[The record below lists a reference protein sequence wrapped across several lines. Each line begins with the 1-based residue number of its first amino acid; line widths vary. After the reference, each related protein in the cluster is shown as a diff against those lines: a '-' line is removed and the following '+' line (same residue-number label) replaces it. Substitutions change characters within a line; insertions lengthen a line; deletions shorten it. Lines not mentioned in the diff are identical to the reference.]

1 MIKYTSI
8 LLSFICGLS
17 LISCQSSLNSSEVDS
32 KDTFSWKS
40 ANIYFLLTDRFNTAE
55 SDTTRVGADKETA
68 VLRGFEGGNLKG
80 VTNKIKE
87 GYFQKLGVDAIWTTP
102 VVRQID
108 DATDEGTGVT
118 YGYHGYWTKD
128 WTSIEPS
135 FGTYDELKEFVETAH
150 EAGIKVVMDAVLNH
164 TGPVTELDPTFT
176 ESWVRE
182 TPPCDFKD
190 YQGTVE
196 CTLVANLPD
205 IKTEST
211 EEVELPQTLLDFWE
225 SEHRLEQ
232 EIAELDTFFNK
243 TGLKRTPRNYII
255 KWLTDYVRELGI
267 DGFRVDTTKHVDE
280 DSWAVLKQEAE
291 RAFEEYH
298 QKNNSVPSAPFY
310 MVGEVYFYGISGG
323 PEYNF
328 GDKKVNYFDYGFDAL
343 INFDFKTDAANDYE
357 FVFHKYD
364 SLLNQTHKNIS
375 ILSYISSH
383 DDSQPFDIERKEPVK
398 SANMLLLAPGGIQMY
413 YGDETARPLVVKGA
427 VGDANLRS
435 FMNWSSI
442 EYPKTKEIL
451 THWQKLGQFRKSH
464 PAIGLGAHKMLQTE
478 PYFFSRTYEDDT
490 VIVGLDLVQNEE
502 IDIQL
507 PAEWSAI
514 EKWYDSYSNQWF
526 TAQNGIV
533 HLKTD
538 QSTVLLSPEFP

>member
-1 MIKYTSI
+1 MKYSSI
-8 LLSFICGLS
+8 LLSIICSLS
-17 LISCQSSLNSSEVDS
+17 LISCQSPLKSSEVDS

-40 ANIYFLLTDRFNTAE
+40 ANIYFLLTDRFNAAE

-68 VLRGFEGGNLKG
+68 VLRGFEGGNIKG

-135 FGTYDELKEFVETAH
+135 FGTHEELKEFVETAH

-164 TGPVTELDPTFT
+164 TGPVTDLDPTFP
-176 ESWVRE
+176 EQWVRE
-182 TPPCDFKD
+182 TPPCDFKN

-205 IKTEST
+205 IKTESG

-225 SEHRLEQ
+225 SENRMEQ
-232 EIAELDTFFNK
+232 EIEELDAFFNK
-243 TGLKRTPRNYII
+243 TGLKKTPRNYVI

-280 DSWAVLKQEAE
+280 DSWVVLKQEAE

-298 QKNNSVPSAPFY
+298 QNNNSVPSAPFY

-323 PEYNF
+323 PEYDF

-343 INFDFKTDAANDYE
+343 INFDFKADAANHYE
-357 FVFHKYD
+357 FVFNKYD
-364 SLLNQTHKNIS
+364 SLLNKTHKNIS
-375 ILSYISSH
+375 VLSYISSH
-383 DDSQPFDIERKEPVK
+383 DDSQPFDIEREEPIK
-398 SANMLLLAPGGIQMY
+398 SANMLLLAPGGVQMY
-413 YGDETARPLVVKGA
+413 YGDEIARPLVMEGA
-427 VGDANLRS
+427 EGDANLRS
-435 FMNWSSI
+435 VMNWSSI
-442 EYPKTKEIL
+442 EEPETKEIL

-464 PAIGLGAHKMLQTE
+464 PAIGLGKHKMLQIE
-478 PYFFSRTYEDDT
+478 PYFFSRSYEGDT
-490 VIVGLDLVQNEE
+490 AIVGLDLIQDKE
-502 IDIQL
+502 ITIQL
-507 PAEWSAI
+507 PSQWSNV
-514 EKWYDSYSNQWF
+514 EKWYDSYSNQSIS
-526 TAQNGIV
+526 AQNGTLHI
-533 HLKTD
+533 KTN

>member
-1 MIKYTSI
+1 MKYSSI
-8 LLSFICGLS
+8 LLSIICSLS
-17 LISCQSSLNSSEVDS
+17 LISCQSPLKSSEVDS
-32 KDTFSWKS
+32 KDTFSWKA
-40 ANIYFLLTDRFNTAE
+40 ANIYFLLTDRFNAAE
-55 SDTTRVGADKETA
+55 SDTTRVGADKETS
-68 VLRGFEGGNLKG
+68 VLRGFEGGNIKG
-80 VTNKIKE
+80 VTTKIKE

-135 FGTYDELKEFVETAH
+135 FGTHQELKEFVETAH

-164 TGPVTELDPTFT
+164 TGPVTDLDPTFP
-176 ESWVRE
+176 EQWVRE
-182 TPPCDFKD
+182 TPPCDFKN

-205 IKTEST
+205 IKTESG

-225 SEHRLEQ
+225 SENRMEQ
-232 EIAELDTFFNK
+232 EIAELDAFFNK
-243 TGLKRTPRNYII
+243 TGLKKTPRNYVI

-280 DSWAVLKQEAE
+280 DSWVVLKQEAE

-298 QKNNSVPSAPFY
+298 QNNNSVPSAPFY

-323 PEYNF
+323 PEYDF

-343 INFDFKTDAANDYE
+343 INFDFKADAANHYE
-357 FVFHKYD
+357 FVFNKYD
-364 SLLNQTHKNIS
+364 SLLNKTHKNIS
-375 ILSYISSH
+375 VLSYISSH
-383 DDSQPFDIERKEPVK
+383 DDSQPFDIEREEPIK
-398 SANMLLLAPGGIQMY
+398 SANMLLLAPGGVQMY
-413 YGDETARPLVVKGA
+413 YGDEIARPLVMEGA
-427 VGDANLRS
+427 EGDANLRS
-435 FMNWSSI
+435 VMNWSSI
-442 EYPKTKEIL
+442 EEPETKEIL

-464 PAIGLGAHKMLQTE
+464 PAIGLGEHKMLQIE
-478 PYFFSRTYEDDT
+478 PYFFSRSYEGDT
-490 VIVGLDLVQNEE
+490 AIVGLDLIQDKE
-502 IDIQL
+502 ITIQL
-507 PAEWSAI
+507 PSQWSNV
-514 EKWYDSYSNQWF
+514 EKWYDSYSNQSIS
-526 TAQNGIV
+526 AQNGTLHI
-533 HLKTD
+533 KTN

>member
-1 MIKYTSI
+1 MKFSSI
-8 LLSFICGLS
+8 LLSTICSLS
-17 LISCQSSLNSSEVDS
+17 LISCQSSVKSSEVDS

-40 ANIYFLLTDRFNTAE
+40 ANIYFLLTDRFNIAE

-68 VLRGFEGGNLKG
+68 VLRGFEGGNIKG
-80 VTNKIKE
+80 ITNKIEE

-135 FGTYDELKEFVETAH
+135 FGTHEELKEFVETAH

-164 TGPVTELDPTFT
+164 TGPVTDLDPTFP
-176 ESWVRE
+176 EQWVRE
-182 TPPCDFKD
+182 TPPCDFKN

-205 IKTEST
+205 IKTESG

-225 SEHRLEQ
+225 SENRMEQ
-232 EIAELDTFFNK
+232 EIEELDAFFNK
-243 TGLKRTPRNYII
+243 TGLKKTPRNYVI

-280 DSWAVLKQEAE
+280 DSWVVLKQEAE

-298 QKNNSVPSAPFY
+298 QNNNSVPSAPFY

-323 PEYNF
+323 PEYDF

-343 INFDFKTDAANDYE
+343 INFDFKADAANHYE
-357 FVFHKYD
+357 FVFNKYD
-364 SLLNQTHKNIS
+364 SLLNKTHKNIS
-375 ILSYISSH
+375 VLSYISSH
-383 DDSQPFDIERKEPVK
+383 DDSQPFDIEREEPIK
-398 SANMLLLAPGGIQMY
+398 SANMLLLAPGGVQMY
-413 YGDETARPLVVKGA
+413 YGDEIARPLVMEGA
-427 VGDANLRS
+427 EGDANLRS
-435 FMNWSSI
+435 VMNWSSI
-442 EYPKTKEIL
+442 EEPETKEIL

-464 PAIGLGAHKMLQTE
+464 PAIGLGEHKMLQIE
-478 PYFFSRTYEDDT
+478 PYFFSRSYEGDT
-490 VIVGLDLVQNEE
+490 AIVGLDLIQDKE
-502 IDIQL
+502 ITIQL
-507 PAEWSAI
+507 PSQWSNV
-514 EKWYDSYSNQWF
+514 EKWYDSYSNQSIS
-526 TAQNGIV
+526 AQNGTLHI
-533 HLKTD
+533 KTN

>member
-1 MIKYTSI
+1 MKYSSI
-8 LLSFICGLS
+8 LLSIICSLS
-17 LISCQSSLNSSEVDS
+17 LISCQSHLKSSEVDS

-40 ANIYFLLTDRFNTAE
+40 ANIYFLLTDRFNAAE

-68 VLRGFEGGNLKG
+68 VLRGFEGGNIKG

-135 FGTYDELKEFVETAH
+135 FGTHQELKEFVETAH

-164 TGPVTELDPTFT
+164 TGPVTDLDPTFP
-176 ESWVRE
+176 EQWVRE
-182 TPPCDFKD
+182 TPPCDFKN

-205 IKTEST
+205 IKTESG

-225 SEHRLEQ
+225 SENRMEQ
-232 EIAELDTFFNK
+232 EIEELDAFFNK
-243 TGLKRTPRNYII
+243 TGLKKTPRNYVI

-280 DSWAVLKQEAE
+280 DSWVVLKQEAE

-298 QKNNSVPSAPFY
+298 QNNNSVPSAPFY

-323 PEYNF
+323 PEYDF

-343 INFDFKTDAANDYE
+343 INFDFKADAANHYE
-357 FVFHKYD
+357 FVFNKYD

-375 ILSYISSH
+375 VLSYISSH
-383 DDSQPFDIERKEPVK
+383 DDSQPFDIEREEPIK

-413 YGDETARPLVVKGA
+413 YGDEIARPLVMEGA
-427 VGDANLRS
+427 EGDANLRS
-435 FMNWSSI
+435 VMNWSSI
-442 EYPKTKEIL
+442 EEPETKEIL

-464 PAIGLGAHKMLQTE
+464 PAIGLGEHKMLQIE
-478 PYFFSRTYEDDT
+478 PYFFSRTYEGDT
-490 VIVGLDLVQNEE
+490 AIVGLDLIQDKE
-502 IDIQL
+502 ITIQL
-507 PAEWSAI
+507 PTPWSNV
-514 EKWYDSYSNQWF
+514 EKWYDSYSNQSIS
-526 TAQNGIV
+526 AQNGTLHI
-533 HLKTD
+533 KTN

>member
-1 MIKYTSI
+1 MKYSSI
-8 LLSFICGLS
+8 LLSIICSLS
-17 LISCQSSLNSSEVDS
+17 LISCQSPLKSSEVDS

-40 ANIYFLLTDRFNTAE
+40 ANIYFLLTDRFNAAE

-68 VLRGFEGGNLKG
+68 VLRGFEGGNIKG

-135 FGTYDELKEFVETAH
+135 FGTHQELKEFVETAH
-150 EAGIKVVMDAVLNH
+150 EAGIKVIMDAVLNH
-164 TGPVTELDPTFT
+164 TGPVTDLDPTFP
-176 ESWVRE
+176 EQWVRE
-182 TPPCDFKD
+182 TPPCDFKN

-205 IKTEST
+205 IKTESG

-225 SEHRLEQ
+225 SENRMEQ
-232 EIAELDTFFNK
+232 EIAELDAFFNK
-243 TGLKRTPRNYII
+243 TGLKKTPRNYVI

-280 DSWAVLKQEAE
+280 DSWVVLKQEAE

-298 QKNNSVPSAPFY
+298 QNNNSVPSAPFY

-323 PEYNF
+323 PEYDF

-343 INFDFKTDAANDYE
+343 INFDFKADAANHYE
-357 FVFHKYD
+357 FVFNKYD
-364 SLLNQTHKNIS
+364 SLLNKTHKNIS
-375 ILSYISSH
+375 VLSYISSH
-383 DDSQPFDIERKEPVK
+383 DDSQPFDIEREEPIK
-398 SANMLLLAPGGIQMY
+398 SANMLLLAPGGVQMY
-413 YGDETARPLVVKGA
+413 YGDEIARPLVMEGA
-427 VGDANLRS
+427 EGDANLRS
-435 FMNWSSI
+435 VMNWSSI
-442 EYPKTKEIL
+442 EEPETKEIL

-464 PAIGLGAHKMLQTE
+464 PAIGLGEHKMLQIE
-478 PYFFSRTYEDDT
+478 PYFFSRSYEGDT
-490 VIVGLDLVQNEE
+490 AIVGLDLIQDKE
-502 IDIQL
+502 ITIQL
-507 PAEWSAI
+507 PSQWSNV
-514 EKWYDSYSNQWF
+514 EKWYDSYSNQSIS
-526 TAQNGIV
+526 AQNGTLHI
-533 HLKTD
+533 KTN

>member
-1 MIKYTSI
+1 MKYSSI
-8 LLSFICGLS
+8 LLSIICSLS
-17 LISCQSSLNSSEVDS
+17 LISCQSPLKSSEVDS

-40 ANIYFLLTDRFNTAE
+40 ANIYFLLTDRFNAAE

-68 VLRGFEGGNLKG
+68 VLRGFEGGNIKG

-135 FGTYDELKEFVETAH
+135 FGTHQELKEFVETAH
-150 EAGIKVVMDAVLNH
+150 EAGIKVVMDVVLNH
-164 TGPVTELDPTFT
+164 TGPVTDLDPTFP
-176 ESWVRE
+176 EQWVRE
-182 TPPCDFKD
+182 TPPCDFKN

-205 IKTEST
+205 IKTESG

-225 SEHRLEQ
+225 SENRMEQ
-232 EIAELDTFFNK
+232 EIAELDAFFNK
-243 TGLKRTPRNYII
+243 TGLKKTPRNYVI

-280 DSWAVLKQEAE
+280 DSWVVLKQEAE

-298 QKNNSVPSAPFY
+298 QNNNSVPSAPFY

-323 PEYNF
+323 PEYDF

-343 INFDFKTDAANDYE
+343 INFDFKADAANHYE
-357 FVFHKYD
+357 FVFNKYD
-364 SLLNQTHKNIS
+364 SLLNKTHKNIS
-375 ILSYISSH
+375 VLSYISSH
-383 DDSQPFDIERKEPVK
+383 DDSQPFDIEREEPIK
-398 SANMLLLAPGGIQMY
+398 SANMLLLAPGGVQMY
-413 YGDETARPLVVKGA
+413 YGDEIARPLVMEGA
-427 VGDANLRS
+427 EGDANLRS
-435 FMNWSSI
+435 VMNWSSI
-442 EYPKTKEIL
+442 EEPETKEIL

-464 PAIGLGAHKMLQTE
+464 PAIGLGEHKMLQIE
-478 PYFFSRTYEDDT
+478 PYFFSRSYEGDT
-490 VIVGLDLVQNEE
+490 AIVGLDLIQDKE
-502 IDIQL
+502 ITIQL
-507 PAEWSAI
+507 PTPWSNV
-514 EKWYDSYSNQWF
+514 EKWYDSYSNQSIS
-526 TAQNGIV
+526 AQNGTLQI
-533 HLKTD
+533 KTD

>member
-1 MIKYTSI
+1 MKYSSI
-8 LLSFICGLS
+8 LLSIICSLS
-17 LISCQSSLNSSEVDS
+17 LIRCQSSLKSSEVDS

-40 ANIYFLLTDRFNTAE
+40 ANIYFLLTDRFNAAE

-68 VLRGFEGGNLKG
+68 VLRGFEGGNIKG

-135 FGTYDELKEFVETAH
+135 FGTHQELKEFVETAH

-164 TGPVTELDPTFT
+164 TGPVTDLDPTFP
-176 ESWVRE
+176 EQWVRE
-182 TPPCDFKD
+182 TPPCDFKN

-205 IKTEST
+205 IKTESG

-225 SEHRLEQ
+225 SENRMEQ
-232 EIAELDTFFNK
+232 EIAELDAFFNK
-243 TGLKRTPRNYII
+243 TGLKKTPRNYVI

-280 DSWAVLKQEAE
+280 DSWVVLKQEAE

-298 QKNNSVPSAPFY
+298 QNNNSVPSTPFY

-323 PEYNF
+323 PEYDF

-343 INFDFKTDAANDYE
+343 INFDFKADAANHYE
-357 FVFHKYD
+357 FVFNKYD
-364 SLLNQTHKNIS
+364 SLLNKTHKNIS
-375 ILSYISSH
+375 VLSYISSH
-383 DDSQPFDIERKEPVK
+383 DDSQPFDIEREEPIK
-398 SANMLLLAPGGIQMY
+398 SANMLLLAPGGVQMY
-413 YGDETARPLVVKGA
+413 YGDEIARPLVMEGA
-427 VGDANLRS
+427 EGDANLRS
-435 FMNWSSI
+435 VMNWSSI
-442 EYPKTKEIL
+442 EEPETKEIL

-464 PAIGLGAHKMLQTE
+464 PAIGLGEHKMLQIE
-478 PYFFSRTYEDDT
+478 PYFFSRSYEGDT
-490 VIVGLDLVQNEE
+490 AIVGLDLIQDKE
-502 IDIQL
+502 ITIQL
-507 PAEWSAI
+507 PSQWSNV
-514 EKWYDSYSNQWF
+514 EKWYDSYSNQSIS
-526 TAQNGIV
+526 AQNGTLHI
-533 HLKTD
+533 KTN

>member
-1 MIKYTSI
+1 MKYSSI
-8 LLSFICGLS
+8 LLSIICSLS
-17 LISCQSSLNSSEVDS
+17 LISCQSSLKSSEVDS

-40 ANIYFLLTDRFNTAE
+40 ANIYFLLTDRFNAAE

-68 VLRGFEGGNLKG
+68 VLRGFEGGNIKG

-135 FGTYDELKEFVETAH
+135 FGTHQELKEFVETAH

-164 TGPVTELDPTFT
+164 TGPVTDLDPTFP
-176 ESWVRE
+176 EQWVRE
-182 TPPCDFKD
+182 TPPCDFKN

-205 IKTEST
+205 IKTESG

-225 SEHRLEQ
+225 SENRMEQ
-232 EIAELDTFFNK
+232 EIAELDAFFNK
-243 TGLKRTPRNYII
+243 TGLKKTPRNYVI

-280 DSWAVLKQEAE
+280 DSWVVLKQEAE

-298 QKNNSVPSAPFY
+298 QNNNSVPSTPFY

-323 PEYNF
+323 PEYDF

-343 INFDFKTDAANDYE
+343 INFDFKADAANHYE
-357 FVFHKYD
+357 FVFNKYD
-364 SLLNQTHKNIS
+364 SLLNKTHKNIS
-375 ILSYISSH
+375 VLSYISSH
-383 DDSQPFDIERKEPVK
+383 DDSQPFDIEREEPIK
-398 SANMLLLAPGGIQMY
+398 SANMLLLAPGGVQMY
-413 YGDETARPLVVKGA
+413 YGDEIARPLVMEGA
-427 VGDANLRS
+427 EGDANLRS
-435 FMNWSSI
+435 VMNWSSI
-442 EYPKTKEIL
+442 EEPETKEIL

-464 PAIGLGAHKMLQTE
+464 PAIGLGEHKMLQIE
-478 PYFFSRTYEDDT
+478 PYFFSRSYEGDT
-490 VIVGLDLVQNEE
+490 AIVGLDLIQDKE
-502 IDIQL
+502 ITIQL
-507 PAEWSAI
+507 PTQWSNV
-514 EKWYDSYSNQWF
+514 EKWYDSYSNESIS
-526 TAQNGIV
+526 AQNGTLHI
-533 HLKTD
+533 KTN

>member
-1 MIKYTSI
+1 MKYSSI
-8 LLSFICGLS
+8 LLSIICSLS
-17 LISCQSSLNSSEVDS
+17 LISCQSPLKSSEVDS

-40 ANIYFLLTDRFNTAE
+40 ANIYFLLTDRFNAAE

-68 VLRGFEGGNLKG
+68 VLRGFEGGNIKG

-135 FGTYDELKEFVETAH
+135 FGTHQELKEFVETAH

-164 TGPVTELDPTFT
+164 TGPVTDLDPTFP
-176 ESWVRE
+176 EQWVRE
-182 TPPCDFKD
+182 TPPCDFKN

-205 IKTEST
+205 IKTESG

-225 SEHRLEQ
+225 SENRMEQ
-232 EIAELDTFFNK
+232 EIAELDAFFNK
-243 TGLKRTPRNYII
+243 TGLKKTPRNYVI

-280 DSWAVLKQEAE
+280 DSWVVLKQEAE

-298 QKNNSVPSAPFY
+298 QNNNSVPSAPFY

-323 PEYNF
+323 PEYDF

-343 INFDFKTDAANDYE
+343 INFDFKADAANHYE
-357 FVFHKYD
+357 FVFNKYD
-364 SLLNQTHKNIS
+364 SLLNKTHKNIS
-375 ILSYISSH
+375 VLSYISSH
-383 DDSQPFDIERKEPVK
+383 DDSQPFDIEREEPIK
-398 SANMLLLAPGGIQMY
+398 SANMLLLAPGGVQMY
-413 YGDETARPLVVKGA
+413 YGDEIARPLVMEGA
-427 VGDANLRS
+427 EGDANLRS
-435 FMNWSSI
+435 VMNWSSI
-442 EYPKTKEIL
+442 EEPETKEIL

-464 PAIGLGAHKMLQTE
+464 PAIGLGEHKMLQIE
-478 PYFFSRTYEDDT
+478 PYFFSRSYEGDT
-490 VIVGLDLVQNEE
+490 AIVGLDLIQDKE
-502 IDIQL
+502 ITIQL
-507 PAEWSAI
+507 PTPWSNV
-514 EKWYDSYSNQWF
+514 EKWYDSYSNQSIS
-526 TAQNGIV
+526 AQNGTLHI
-533 HLKTD
+533 KTD

>member
-1 MIKYTSI
+1 MKYSSI
-8 LLSFICGLS
+8 LLSIICSLS
-17 LISCQSSLNSSEVDS
+17 LISCQSPLKSSEVDS

-40 ANIYFLLTDRFNTAE
+40 ANIYFLLTDRFNAAE

-68 VLRGFEGGNLKG
+68 VLRGFEGGNIKG

-135 FGTYDELKEFVETAH
+135 FGTHQELKEFVETAH

-164 TGPVTELDPTFT
+164 TGPVTDLDPTFP
-176 ESWVRE
+176 EQWVRE
-182 TPPCDFKD
+182 TPPCDFKN

-205 IKTEST
+205 IKTESG

-225 SEHRLEQ
+225 SENRMEQ
-232 EIAELDTFFNK
+232 EIAELDAFFNK
-243 TGLKRTPRNYII
+243 TGLKKTPRNYVI

-280 DSWAVLKQEAE
+280 DSWVVLKQEAE

-298 QKNNSVPSAPFY
+298 QNNNSVPSAPFY

-323 PEYNF
+323 PEYDF

-343 INFDFKTDAANDYE
+343 INFDFKADAANHYE
-357 FVFHKYD
+357 FVFNKYD
-364 SLLNQTHKNIS
+364 SLLNKTHKNIS
-375 ILSYISSH
+375 VLSYISSH
-383 DDSQPFDIERKEPVK
+383 DDSQPFDIEREEPIK
-398 SANMLLLAPGGIQMY
+398 SANMLLLAPGGVQMY
-413 YGDETARPLVVKGA
+413 YGDEIARPLVMEGA
-427 VGDANLRS
+427 EGDANLRS
-435 FMNWSSI
+435 VMNWSSI
-442 EYPKTKEIL
+442 EEPETKEIL

-464 PAIGLGAHKMLQTE
+464 PAIGLGEHKMLQIE
-478 PYFFSRTYEDDT
+478 PYFFSRSYEGDT
-490 VIVGLDLVQNEE
+490 AIVGLDLIQDKE
-502 IDIQL
+502 ITIQL
-507 PAEWSAI
+507 PSQWLNV
-514 EKWYDSYSNQWF
+514 EKWYDSYSNQSIS
-526 TAQNGIV
+526 AQNGTLHI
-533 HLKTD
+533 KTN

>member
-1 MIKYTSI
+1 MKFSSI
-8 LLSFICGLS
+8 LLSTICSLS
-17 LISCQSSLNSSEVDS
+17 LISCQSSVKSSEVDS

-40 ANIYFLLTDRFNTAE
+40 ANIYFLLTDRFNIAE

-68 VLRGFEGGNLKG
+68 VLRGFEGGNIKG
-80 VTNKIKE
+80 VTNKIEE

-135 FGTYDELKEFVETAH
+135 FGTHEELKEFVETAH

-164 TGPVTELDPTFT
+164 TGPVTDLDPTFP
-176 ESWVRE
+176 EQWVRE
-182 TPPCDFKD
+182 TPPCDFKN

-205 IKTEST
+205 IKTESG

-225 SEHRLEQ
+225 SENRMEQ
-232 EIAELDTFFNK
+232 EIAELDAFFNK
-243 TGLKRTPRNYII
+243 TGLKKTPRNYVI

-280 DSWAVLKQEAE
+280 DSWVVLKQEAE

-298 QKNNSVPSAPFY
+298 QNNNSVPSAPFY

-323 PEYNF
+323 PEYDF

-343 INFDFKTDAANDYE
+343 INFDFKADAANHYE
-357 FVFHKYD
+357 FVFNKYD

-375 ILSYISSH
+375 VLSYISSH
-383 DDSQPFDIERKEPVK
+383 DDSQPFDIEREEPIK
-398 SANMLLLAPGGIQMY
+398 SANMLLLAPGGVQMY
-413 YGDETARPLVVKGA
+413 YGDEIARPLVMEGA
-427 VGDANLRS
+427 EGDANLRS
-435 FMNWSSI
+435 VMNWSSI
-442 EYPKTKEIL
+442 EEPETKEIL

-464 PAIGLGAHKMLQTE
+464 PAIGLGKHKMLQIE
-478 PYFFSRTYEDDT
+478 PYFFSRSYEGDT
-490 VIVGLDLVQNEE
+490 AIVGLDLIQDKE
-502 IDIQL
+502 ITIQL
-507 PAEWSAI
+507 PSQWLNV
-514 EKWYDSYSNQWF
+514 EKWYDSYSNQSIS
-526 TAQNGIV
+526 AQNGTLHI
-533 HLKTD
+533 KTN

>member
-1 MIKYTSI
+1 MKYSSI
-8 LLSFICGLS
+8 LLSIICSLS
-17 LISCQSSLNSSEVDS
+17 LISCQSSLKSSEVDS

-40 ANIYFLLTDRFNTAE
+40 ANIYFLLTDRFNAAE

-68 VLRGFEGGNLKG
+68 VLRGFEGGNIKG

-135 FGTYDELKEFVETAH
+135 FGTHQELKEFVETAH

-164 TGPVTELDPTFT
+164 TGPVTDLDPTFS
-176 ESWVRE
+176 EQWVRE
-182 TPPCDFKD
+182 TPPCDFKN

-205 IKTEST
+205 IKTESG

-225 SEHRLEQ
+225 SENRMEQ
-232 EIAELDTFFNK
+232 EIAELDAFFNK
-243 TGLKRTPRNYII
+243 TGLKKTPRNYVI

-267 DGFRVDTTKHVDE
+267 DGFRVDTTKHVGE
-280 DSWAVLKQEAE
+280 DSWVVLKQEAE

-298 QKNNSVPSAPFY
+298 QNNNSVPSAPFY

-323 PEYNF
+323 PEYDF

-343 INFDFKTDAANDYE
+343 INFDFKADAANHYE
-357 FVFHKYD
+357 FVFNKYD
-364 SLLNQTHKNIS
+364 SLLNKTHKNIS
-375 ILSYISSH
+375 VLSYISSH
-383 DDSQPFDIERKEPVK
+383 DDSQPFDIEREEPIK
-398 SANMLLLAPGGIQMY
+398 SANMLLLAPGGVQMY
-413 YGDETARPLVVKGA
+413 YGDEIARPLVMEGA
-427 VGDANLRS
+427 EGDANLRS
-435 FMNWSSI
+435 VMNWSSI
-442 EYPKTKEIL
+442 EEPETKEIL

-464 PAIGLGAHKMLQTE
+464 PAIGLGEHKMLQIE
-478 PYFFSRTYEDDT
+478 PYFFSRSYEGDT
-490 VIVGLDLVQNEE
+490 AIVGLDLIQDKE
-502 IDIQL
+502 ITIQL
-507 PAEWSAI
+507 PSQWSNV
-514 EKWYDSYSNQWF
+514 EKWYDSYSNQSIS
-526 TAQNGIV
+526 AQNGTLHI
-533 HLKTD
+533 KTN

>member
-1 MIKYTSI
+1 MKYSSI
-8 LLSFICGLS
+8 LLSIICSLS
-17 LISCQSSLNSSEVDS
+17 LISCQSSLKSSEVDS

-40 ANIYFLLTDRFNTAE
+40 ANIYFLLTDRFNAAE

-68 VLRGFEGGNLKG
+68 VLRGFEGGNIKG

-135 FGTYDELKEFVETAH
+135 FGTHQELKEFVETAH
-150 EAGIKVVMDAVLNH
+150 EAGIKVIMDAVLNH
-164 TGPVTELDPTFT
+164 TGPVTDLDPTFP
-176 ESWVRE
+176 EQWVRE
-182 TPPCDFKD
+182 TPPCDFKN

-205 IKTEST
+205 IKTESG

-225 SEHRLEQ
+225 SENRMEQ
-232 EIAELDTFFNK
+232 EIAELDAFFNK
-243 TGLKRTPRNYII
+243 TGLKKTPRNYVI

-280 DSWAVLKQEAE
+280 DSWVVLKQEAE

-298 QKNNSVPSAPFY
+298 QNNNSVPSTPFY

-323 PEYNF
+323 PEYDF

-343 INFDFKTDAANDYE
+343 INFDFKADAANHYE
-357 FVFHKYD
+357 FVFNKYD
-364 SLLNQTHKNIS
+364 SLLNKTHKNIS
-375 ILSYISSH
+375 VLSYISSH
-383 DDSQPFDIERKEPVK
+383 DDSQPFDIEREEPIK
-398 SANMLLLAPGGIQMY
+398 SANMLLLAPGGVQMY
-413 YGDETARPLVVKGA
+413 YGDEIARPLVMEGA
-427 VGDANLRS
+427 EGDANLRS
-435 FMNWSSI
+435 VMNWSSI
-442 EYPKTKEIL
+442 EEPETKEIL

-464 PAIGLGAHKMLQTE
+464 PAIGLGEHKMLQIE
-478 PYFFSRTYEDDT
+478 PYFFSRSYEGDT
-490 VIVGLDLVQNEE
+490 AIVGLDLIQDKE
-502 IDIQL
+502 ITIQL
-507 PAEWSAI
+507 PTQWSNV
-514 EKWYDSYSNQWF
+514 EKWYDSYSNQSIS
-526 TAQNGIV
+526 AQNGTLHI
-533 HLKTD
+533 KTN

>member
-1 MIKYTSI
+1 MKFSSI
-8 LLSFICGLS
+8 LLSTICSLS
-17 LISCQSSLNSSEVDS
+17 LISCQSSVKSSEVDS

-40 ANIYFLLTDRFNTAE
+40 ANIYFLLTDRFNIAE

-68 VLRGFEGGNLKG
+68 VLRGFEGGNIKG
-80 VTNKIKE
+80 ITNKIEE

-135 FGTYDELKEFVETAH
+135 FGTHEELKEFVETAH

-164 TGPVTELDPTFT
+164 TGPVTDLDPTFP
-176 ESWVRE
+176 EQWVRE
-182 TPPCDFKD
+182 TPPCDFKN

-205 IKTEST
+205 IKTESG

-225 SEHRLEQ
+225 SENRMEQ
-232 EIAELDTFFNK
+232 EIAELDAFFNK
-243 TGLKRTPRNYII
+243 TGLKKTPRNYVI

-280 DSWAVLKQEAE
+280 DSWVVLKQEAE

-298 QKNNSVPSAPFY
+298 QNNNSVPSAPFY

-323 PEYNF
+323 PEYDF

-343 INFDFKTDAANDYE
+343 INFDFKADAANHYE

-364 SLLNQTHKNIS
+364 SLLNKTHKNIS
-375 ILSYISSH
+375 VLSYISSH
-383 DDSQPFDIERKEPVK
+383 DDSQPFDIEREEPIK

-413 YGDETARPLVVKGA
+413 YGDEIARPLVMEGA
-427 VGDANLRS
+427 EGDANLRS
-435 FMNWSSI
+435 VMNWSSI
-442 EYPKTKEIL
+442 EEPETKEIL

-464 PAIGLGAHKMLQTE
+464 PAIGLGEHKMLQIE
-478 PYFFSRTYEDDT
+478 PYFFSRTYEGDT
-490 VIVGLDLVQNEE
+490 AIVGLDLIQDKE
-502 IDIQL
+502 ITIQL
-507 PAEWSAI
+507 PTQWSNV
-514 EKWYDSYSNQWF
+514 EKWYDSYSNQSIS
-526 TAQNGIV
+526 AQNGTLHI
-533 HLKTD
+533 KTN

>member
-1 MIKYTSI
+1 MKYSSI
-8 LLSFICGLS
+8 LLSIICSLS
-17 LISCQSSLNSSEVDS
+17 LISCQSSLKSSEVDS

-40 ANIYFLLTDRFNTAE
+40 ANIYFLLTDRFNAAE

-68 VLRGFEGGNLKG
+68 VLRGFEGGNIKG

-135 FGTYDELKEFVETAH
+135 FGTHQELKEFVETAH

-164 TGPVTELDPTFT
+164 TGPVTDLDPTFP
-176 ESWVRE
+176 EQWVRE
-182 TPPCDFKD
+182 TPPCDFKN

-205 IKTEST
+205 IKTESG

-225 SEHRLEQ
+225 SENRMEQ
-232 EIAELDTFFNK
+232 EIAELDAFFNK
-243 TGLKRTPRNYII
+243 TGLKKTPRNYVI

-280 DSWAVLKQEAE
+280 DSWVVLKQEAE

-298 QKNNSVPSAPFY
+298 QNNNSVPSAPFY

-323 PEYNF
+323 PEYDF

-343 INFDFKTDAANDYE
+343 INFDFKADAANHYE
-357 FVFHKYD
+357 FVFNKYD
-364 SLLNQTHKNIS
+364 SLLNKTHKNIS
-375 ILSYISSH
+375 VLSYISSH
-383 DDSQPFDIERKEPVK
+383 DDSQPFDIEREEPIK
-398 SANMLLLAPGGIQMY
+398 SANMLLLAPGGVQMY
-413 YGDETARPLVVKGA
+413 YGDEIARPLVMEGA
-427 VGDANLRS
+427 EGDANLRS
-435 FMNWSSI
+435 VMNWSSI
-442 EYPKTKEIL
+442 EEPETKEIL

-464 PAIGLGAHKMLQTE
+464 PAIGLGEHKMLQIE
-478 PYFFSRTYEDDT
+478 PYFFSRSYEGDT
-490 VIVGLDLVQNEE
+490 AIVGLDLIQDKE
-502 IDIQL
+502 ITIQL
-507 PAEWSAI
+507 PSQWSNV
-514 EKWYDSYSNQWF
+514 EKWYDSYSNQSIS
-526 TAQNGIV
+526 AQNGTLHI
-533 HLKTD
+533 KTN

>member
-1 MIKYTSI
+1 MKYSSI
-8 LLSFICGLS
+8 LLSIICSLS
-17 LISCQSSLNSSEVDS
+17 LISCQSPLKSSEVDS

-40 ANIYFLLTDRFNTAE
+40 ANIYFLLTDRFNAAE

-68 VLRGFEGGNLKG
+68 VLRGFEGGNIKG

-135 FGTYDELKEFVETAH
+135 FGTHQELKEFVETAH

-164 TGPVTELDPTFT
+164 TGPVTDLDPTFP
-176 ESWVRE
+176 EQWVRE
-182 TPPCDFKD
+182 TPPCDFKN

-205 IKTEST
+205 IKTESG

-225 SEHRLEQ
+225 SENRMEQ
-232 EIAELDTFFNK
+232 EIAELDAFFNK
-243 TGLKRTPRNYII
+243 TGLKKTPRNYVI

-280 DSWAVLKQEAE
+280 DSWVVLKQEAE

-298 QKNNSVPSAPFY
+298 QNNNSVPSAPFY

-323 PEYNF
+323 PEYDF

-343 INFDFKTDAANDYE
+343 INFDFKADAANHYE
-357 FVFHKYD
+357 FVFNKYD
-364 SLLNQTHKNIS
+364 SLLNKTHKNIS
-375 ILSYISSH
+375 VLSYISSH
-383 DDSQPFDIERKEPVK
+383 DDSQPFDIEREEPIK
-398 SANMLLLAPGGIQMY
+398 SANMLLLAPGGVQMY
-413 YGDETARPLVVKGA
+413 YGDEIARPLVMEGA
-427 VGDANLRS
+427 EGDANLRS
-435 FMNWSSI
+435 VMNWSSI
-442 EYPKTKEIL
+442 KEPETKEIL

-464 PAIGLGAHKMLQTE
+464 PAIGLGEHKMLQIE
-478 PYFFSRTYEDDT
+478 PYFFSRSYEGDT
-490 VIVGLDLVQNEE
+490 AIVGLDLIQDKE
-502 IDIQL
+502 ITIQL
-507 PAEWSAI
+507 PSQWSNV
-514 EKWYDSYSNQWF
+514 EKWYDSYSNQSIS
-526 TAQNGIV
+526 AQNGTLHI
-533 HLKTD
+533 KTN

>member
-1 MIKYTSI
+1 MKFSSI
-8 LLSFICGLS
+8 LLSTICSLS
-17 LISCQSSLNSSEVDS
+17 LISCQSSVKSSAVDS

-40 ANIYFLLTDRFNTAE
+40 ANIYFLLTDRFNIAE
-55 SDTTRVGADKETA
+55 SDTTRVRADKATA
-68 VLRGFEGGNLKG
+68 VLRGFEGGNIKG
-80 VTNKIKE
+80 VTNKIEE

-135 FGTYDELKEFVETAH
+135 FGTHEELKEFVETAH

-164 TGPVTELDPTFT
+164 TGPVTDLDPTFP
-176 ESWVRE
+176 EQWVRE
-182 TPPCDFKD
+182 TPPCDFKN

-205 IKTEST
+205 IKTESG

-225 SEHRLEQ
+225 SENRMEQ
-232 EIAELDTFFNK
+232 EIAELDAFFNK
-243 TGLKRTPRNYII
+243 TGLKKTPRNYVI

-280 DSWAVLKQEAE
+280 DSWVVLKQEAE

-298 QKNNSVPSAPFY
+298 QNNNSVPSAPFY

-323 PEYNF
+323 PEYDF

-343 INFDFKTDAANDYE
+343 INFDFKADAANHYE
-357 FVFHKYD
+357 FVFNKYD
-364 SLLNQTHKNIS
+364 SLLNKTHKNIS
-375 ILSYISSH
+375 VLSYISSH
-383 DDSQPFDIERKEPVK
+383 DDSQPFDIEREEPIK
-398 SANMLLLAPGGIQMY
+398 SANMLLLAPGGVQMY
-413 YGDETARPLVVKGA
+413 YGDEIARPLVMEGA
-427 VGDANLRS
+427 EGDANLRS
-435 FMNWSSI
+435 VMNWSSI
-442 EYPKTKEIL
+442 EEPETKEIL

-464 PAIGLGAHKMLQTE
+464 PAIGLGEHKMLQIE
-478 PYFFSRTYEDDT
+478 PYFFSRSYEGDT
-490 VIVGLDLVQNEE
+490 AIVGLDLIQDKE
-502 IDIQL
+502 ITIQL
-507 PAEWSAI
+507 PTPWSNV
-514 EKWYDSYSNQWF
+514 EKWYDSYSNQSIS
-526 TAQNGIV
+526 AQNGTLHI
-533 HLKTD
+533 KTD

>member
-1 MIKYTSI
+1 MKYSSI
-8 LLSFICGLS
+8 LLSIICSLS
-17 LISCQSSLNSSEVDS
+17 LISCQSSLKSSEVDS

-40 ANIYFLLTDRFNTAE
+40 ANIYFLLTDRFNAAE

-68 VLRGFEGGNLKG
+68 VLRGFEGGNIKG

-135 FGTYDELKEFVETAH
+135 FGTHQELKEFVETAH

-164 TGPVTELDPTFT
+164 TGPVTDLDPTFP
-176 ESWVRE
+176 EQWVRE
-182 TPPCDFKD
+182 TPPCDFKN

-205 IKTEST
+205 IKTESG

-225 SEHRLEQ
+225 SENRMEQ
-232 EIAELDTFFNK
+232 EIAELDAFFNK
-243 TGLKRTPRNYII
+243 TGLKKTPRNYVI

-280 DSWAVLKQEAE
+280 DSWVVLKQEAE

-298 QKNNSVPSAPFY
+298 QNNNSVPSTPFY

-323 PEYNF
+323 PEYDF

-343 INFDFKTDAANDYE
+343 INFDFKADAANHYE
-357 FVFHKYD
+357 FVFNKYD
-364 SLLNQTHKNIS
+364 SLLNKTHKNIS
-375 ILSYISSH
+375 VLSYISSH
-383 DDSQPFDIERKEPVK
+383 DDSQPFDIEREEPIK
-398 SANMLLLAPGGIQMY
+398 SANMLLLAPGGVQMY
-413 YGDETARPLVVKGA
+413 YGDEIARPLVMEGA
-427 VGDANLRS
+427 EGDANLRS
-435 FMNWSSI
+435 VMNWSSI
-442 EYPKTKEIL
+442 KEPETKKIL

-464 PAIGLGAHKMLQTE
+464 PAIGLGEHKMLQIE
-478 PYFFSRTYEDDT
+478 PYFFSRSYEGDT
-490 VIVGLDLVQNEE
+490 AIVGLDLIQDKE
-502 IDIQL
+502 ITIQL
-507 PAEWSAI
+507 PTQWSNV
-514 EKWYDSYSNQWF
+514 EKWYDSYSNESIS
-526 TAQNGIV
+526 AQNGTLHI
-533 HLKTD
+533 KTN

>member
-1 MIKYTSI
+1 MKFSSI
-8 LLSFICGLS
+8 LLSTICSLS
-17 LISCQSSLNSSEVDS
+17 LISCQSSVKSSAVDS

-40 ANIYFLLTDRFNTAE
+40 ANIYFLLTDRFNIAE

-68 VLRGFEGGNLKG
+68 VLRGFEGGNIKG
-80 VTNKIKE
+80 VTNKIEE

-135 FGTYDELKEFVETAH
+135 FGTHQELKEFVETAH

-164 TGPVTELDPTFT
+164 TGPVTDLDPTFP
-176 ESWVRE
+176 EQWVRE
-182 TPPCDFKD
+182 TPPCDFKN

-205 IKTEST
+205 IKTESG

-225 SEHRLEQ
+225 SENRMEQ
-232 EIAELDTFFNK
+232 EIEELDAFFNK
-243 TGLKRTPRNYII
+243 TGLKKTPRNYVI

-280 DSWAVLKQEAE
+280 DSWVVLKQEAE

-298 QKNNSVPSAPFY
+298 QNNNSVPSAPFY

-323 PEYNF
+323 PEYDF

-343 INFDFKTDAANDYE
+343 INFDFKTDAANHYE

-364 SLLNQTHKNIS
+364 SLLNKTHKNIS
-375 ILSYISSH
+375 VLSYISSH
-383 DDSQPFDIERKEPVK
+383 DDSQPFDIEREEPIK
-398 SANMLLLAPGGIQMY
+398 SANMLLLAPGGVQMY
-413 YGDETARPLVVKGA
+413 YGDEIARPLVMEGA
-427 VGDANLRS
+427 EGDANLRS
-435 FMNWSSI
+435 VMNWSSI
-442 EYPKTKEIL
+442 EEPETKEIL

-464 PAIGLGAHKMLQTE
+464 PAIGLGEHKMLQIE
-478 PYFFSRTYEDDT
+478 PYFFSRSYEGDT
-490 VIVGLDLVQNEE
+490 AIVGLDLIQDKE
-502 IDIQL
+502 ITIQL
-507 PAEWSAI
+507 PTQWSNV
-514 EKWYDSYSNQWF
+514 EKWYDSYSNQSIS
-526 TAQNGIV
+526 AQNGTLHI
-533 HLKTD
+533 KTN

>member
-1 MIKYTSI
+1 MKYSSI
-8 LLSFICGLS
+8 LLSIICSLS
-17 LISCQSSLNSSEVDS
+17 LISCLSSLKSSEVDS

-40 ANIYFLLTDRFNTAE
+40 ANIYFLLTDRFNAAE

-68 VLRGFEGGNLKG
+68 VLRGFEGGNIKG

-135 FGTYDELKEFVETAH
+135 FGTHQELKEFVETAH

-164 TGPVTELDPTFT
+164 TGPVTDLDPTFP
-176 ESWVRE
+176 EQWVRE
-182 TPPCDFKD
+182 TPPCDFKN

-205 IKTEST
+205 IKTESG

-225 SEHRLEQ
+225 SENRMEQ
-232 EIAELDTFFNK
+232 EIAELDAFFNK
-243 TGLKRTPRNYII
+243 TGLKKTPRNYVI

-280 DSWAVLKQEAE
+280 DSWVVLKQEAE

-298 QKNNSVPSAPFY
+298 QNNNSVPSAPFY

-323 PEYNF
+323 PEYDF

-343 INFDFKTDAANDYE
+343 INFDFKADAANHYE
-357 FVFHKYD
+357 FVFNKYD
-364 SLLNQTHKNIS
+364 SLLNKTHKNIS
-375 ILSYISSH
+375 VLSYISSH
-383 DDSQPFDIERKEPVK
+383 DDSQPFDIEREEPIK
-398 SANMLLLAPGGIQMY
+398 SANMLLLAPGGVQMY
-413 YGDETARPLVVKGA
+413 YGDEIARPLVMEGA
-427 VGDANLRS
+427 EGDANLRS
-435 FMNWSSI
+435 VMNWSSI
-442 EYPKTKEIL
+442 EEPETKEIL

-464 PAIGLGAHKMLQTE
+464 PAIGLGEHKMLQIE
-478 PYFFSRTYEDDT
+478 PYFFSRSYEGDT
-490 VIVGLDLVQNEE
+490 AIVGLDLIQDKE
-502 IDIQL
+502 ITIQL
-507 PAEWSAI
+507 PTPWSNV
-514 EKWYDSYSNQWF
+514 EKWYDSYSNRSF
-526 TAQNGIV
+526 TAQNGII
-533 HLKTD
+533 HIKTA

>member
-1 MIKYTSI
+1 MKYSSI
-8 LLSFICGLS
+8 LLSIICSLS
-17 LISCQSSLNSSEVDS
+17 LISCQSPLKSSEVDS

-40 ANIYFLLTDRFNTAE
+40 ANIYFLLTDRFNAAE

-68 VLRGFEGGNLKG
+68 VLRGFEGGNIKG

-135 FGTYDELKEFVETAH
+135 FGTHQELKEFVETAH

-164 TGPVTELDPTFT
+164 TGPVTDLDPTFP
-176 ESWVRE
+176 EQWVRE
-182 TPPCDFKD
+182 TPPCDFKN

-205 IKTEST
+205 IKTESG

-225 SEHRLEQ
+225 SENRMEQ
-232 EIAELDTFFNK
+232 EIAELDAFFNK
-243 TGLKRTPRNYII
+243 TGLKKTPRNYVI

-280 DSWAVLKQEAE
+280 DSWVVLKQEAE

-298 QKNNSVPSAPFY
+298 QNNNSVPSAPFY

-323 PEYNF
+323 PEYDF

-343 INFDFKTDAANDYE
+343 INFDFKADAANHYE
-357 FVFHKYD
+357 FVFNKYD
-364 SLLNQTHKNIS
+364 SLLNKTHKNIS
-375 ILSYISSH
+375 VLSYISSH
-383 DDSQPFDIERKEPVK
+383 DDSQPFDIEREEPIK
-398 SANMLLLAPGGIQMY
+398 SANMLLLAPGGVQMY
-413 YGDETARPLVVKGA
+413 YGDEIARPLVMEGA
-427 VGDANLRS
+427 EGDANLRS
-435 FMNWSSI
+435 VMNWSSI
-442 EYPKTKEIL
+442 EEPETKEIL

-464 PAIGLGAHKMLQTE
+464 PAIGLGEHKMLQIE
-478 PYFFSRTYEDDT
+478 PYFFSRSYEGDT
-490 VIVGLDLVQNEE
+490 AIVGLDLIQDKE
-502 IDIQL
+502 ITIQL
-507 PAEWSAI
+507 PTPWSNV
-514 EKWYDSYSNQWF
+514 EKWYDSYSNQSIS
-526 TAQNGIV
+526 AQNGTLHI
-533 HLKTD
+533 KTN

>member
-1 MIKYTSI
+1 MKYSSI
-8 LLSFICGLS
+8 LLSIICSLS
-17 LISCQSSLNSSEVDS
+17 LISCQSSLKSSEVDS

-40 ANIYFLLTDRFNTAE
+40 ANIYFLLTDRFNAAE

-68 VLRGFEGGNLKG
+68 VLRGFEGGNIKG

-135 FGTYDELKEFVETAH
+135 FGTHQELKEFVETAH

-164 TGPVTELDPTFT
+164 TGPVTDLDPTFP
-176 ESWVRE
+176 EQWVRE
-182 TPPCDFKD
+182 TPPCDFKN

-205 IKTEST
+205 IKTESG

-225 SEHRLEQ
+225 SENRMEQ
-232 EIAELDTFFNK
+232 EIAELDAFFNK
-243 TGLKRTPRNYII
+243 TGLKKTPRNYVI

-280 DSWAVLKQEAE
+280 DSWVVLKQEAE

-298 QKNNSVPSAPFY
+298 QNNNSVPSTPFY

-323 PEYNF
+323 PEYDF

-343 INFDFKTDAANDYE
+343 INFDFKADAANHYE
-357 FVFHKYD
+357 FVFNKYD
-364 SLLNQTHKNIS
+364 SLLNKTHKNIS
-375 ILSYISSH
+375 VLSYISSH
-383 DDSQPFDIERKEPVK
+383 DDSQPFDIEREEPIK
-398 SANMLLLAPGGIQMY
+398 SANMLLLAPGGVQMY
-413 YGDETARPLVVKGA
+413 YGDEIARPLVMEGA
-427 VGDANLRS
+427 EGDANLRS
-435 FMNWSSI
+435 VMNWSSI
-442 EYPKTKEIL
+442 EEPETKEIL

-464 PAIGLGAHKMLQTE
+464 PAIGLGEHKMLQIE
-478 PYFFSRTYEDDT
+478 PYFFSRSYEGDT
-490 VIVGLDLVQNEE
+490 AIVGLDLIQDKE
-502 IDIQL
+502 ITIQL
-507 PAEWSAI
+507 PSQWSNV
-514 EKWYDSYSNQWF
+514 EKWYDSYSNQSIS
-526 TAQNGIV
+526 AQNGTLHI
-533 HLKTD
+533 KTN

>member
-1 MIKYTSI
+1 MKYSSI
-8 LLSFICGLS
+8 LLSIICSLS
-17 LISCQSSLNSSEVDS
+17 LISCQSSLKSSEVDS

-40 ANIYFLLTDRFNTAE
+40 ANIYFLLTDRFNAAE

-68 VLRGFEGGNLKG
+68 VLRGFEGGNIKG

-135 FGTYDELKEFVETAH
+135 FGTHQELKEFVETAH

-164 TGPVTELDPTFT
+164 TGPVTDLDPTFP
-176 ESWVRE
+176 EQWVRE
-182 TPPCDFKD
+182 TPPCDFKN

-205 IKTEST
+205 IKTESG

-225 SEHRLEQ
+225 SENRMEQ
-232 EIAELDTFFNK
+232 EIAELDAFFNK
-243 TGLKRTPRNYII
+243 TGLKKTPRNYVI

-280 DSWAVLKQEAE
+280 DSWVVLKQEAE

-298 QKNNSVPSAPFY
+298 QNNNSVPSTPFY

-323 PEYNF
+323 PEYDF

-343 INFDFKTDAANDYE
+343 INFDFKADAANHYE
-357 FVFHKYD
+357 FVFNKYD
-364 SLLNQTHKNIS
+364 SLLNKTHKNIS
-375 ILSYISSH
+375 VLSYISSH
-383 DDSQPFDIERKEPVK
+383 DDSQPFDIEREEPIK
-398 SANMLLLAPGGIQMY
+398 SANMLLLAPGGVQMY
-413 YGDETARPLVVKGA
+413 YGDEIARPLVMEGA
-427 VGDANLRS
+427 EGDANLRS
-435 FMNWSSI
+435 VMNWSSI
-442 EYPKTKEIL
+442 EEPETKKIL

-464 PAIGLGAHKMLQTE
+464 PAIGLGEHKMLQIE
-478 PYFFSRTYEDDT
+478 PYFFSRSYEGDT
-490 VIVGLDLVQNEE
+490 AIVGLDLIQDKE
-502 IDIQL
+502 ITIQL
-507 PAEWSAI
+507 PTQWSNV
-514 EKWYDSYSNQWF
+514 EKWYDSYSNQSIS
-526 TAQNGIV
+526 AQNGTLHI
-533 HLKTD
+533 KTN

>member
-1 MIKYTSI
+1 MKYSSI
-8 LLSFICGLS
+8 LLSIICSLS
-17 LISCQSSLNSSEVDS
+17 LIRCQSSLKSSEVDS

-40 ANIYFLLTDRFNTAE
+40 ANIYFLLTDRFNAAE

-68 VLRGFEGGNLKG
+68 VLRGFEGGNIKG

-135 FGTYDELKEFVETAH
+135 FGTHQELKEFVETAH

-164 TGPVTELDPTFT
+164 TGPVTDLDPTFP
-176 ESWVRE
+176 EQWVRE
-182 TPPCDFKD
+182 TPPCDFKN

-205 IKTEST
+205 IKTESG

-225 SEHRLEQ
+225 SENRMEQ
-232 EIAELDTFFNK
+232 EITELDAFFNK
-243 TGLKRTPRNYII
+243 TGLKKTPRNYVI

-280 DSWAVLKQEAE
+280 DSWVVLKQEAE

-298 QKNNSVPSAPFY
+298 QNNNSVPSTPFY

-323 PEYNF
+323 PEYDF

-343 INFDFKTDAANDYE
+343 INFDFKADAANHYE
-357 FVFHKYD
+357 FVFNKYD
-364 SLLNQTHKNIS
+364 SLLNKTHKNIS
-375 ILSYISSH
+375 VLSYISSH
-383 DDSQPFDIERKEPVK
+383 DDSQPFDIEREEPIK
-398 SANMLLLAPGGIQMY
+398 SANMLLLAPGGVQMY
-413 YGDETARPLVVKGA
+413 YGDEIARPLVMEGA
-427 VGDANLRS
+427 EGDANLRS
-435 FMNWSSI
+435 VMNWSSI
-442 EYPKTKEIL
+442 KEPETKEIL

-464 PAIGLGAHKMLQTE
+464 PAIGLGEHKMLQIE
-478 PYFFSRTYEDDT
+478 PYFFSRSYEGDT
-490 VIVGLDLVQNEE
+490 AIVGLDLIQDKE
-502 IDIQL
+502 ITIQL
-507 PAEWSAI
+507 PTQWSNV
-514 EKWYDSYSNQWF
+514 EKWYDSYSNESIS
-526 TAQNGIV
+526 AQNGTLHI
-533 HLKTD
+533 KTN

>member
-1 MIKYTSI
+1 MKYSSI
-8 LLSFICGLS
+8 LLSIICSLS
-17 LISCQSSLNSSEVDS
+17 LISCQSSLKSSEVDS

-40 ANIYFLLTDRFNTAE
+40 ANIYFLLTDRFNAAE

-68 VLRGFEGGNLKG
+68 VLRGFEGGNIKG

-135 FGTYDELKEFVETAH
+135 FGTHQELKEFVETAH

-164 TGPVTELDPTFT
+164 TGPVTDLDPTFP
-176 ESWVRE
+176 EQWVRE
-182 TPPCDFKD
+182 TPPCDFKN

-205 IKTEST
+205 IKTESG

-225 SEHRLEQ
+225 SENRMEQ
-232 EIAELDTFFNK
+232 EIAELDAFFNK
-243 TGLKRTPRNYII
+243 TGLKKTPRNYVI

-280 DSWAVLKQEAE
+280 DSWVVLKQEAE

-298 QKNNSVPSAPFY
+298 QNNNSVPSTPFY

-323 PEYNF
+323 PEYDF

-343 INFDFKTDAANDYE
+343 INFDFKADAANHYE
-357 FVFHKYD
+357 FVFNKYD
-364 SLLNQTHKNIS
+364 SLLNKTHKNIS
-375 ILSYISSH
+375 VLSYISSH
-383 DDSQPFDIERKEPVK
+383 DDSQPFDIEREEPIK
-398 SANMLLLAPGGIQMY
+398 SANMLLLAPGGVQMY
-413 YGDETARPLVVKGA
+413 YGDEIARPLVMEGA
-427 VGDANLRS
+427 EGDANLRS
-435 FMNWSSI
+435 VMNWSSI
-442 EYPKTKEIL
+442 KEPETKEIL

-464 PAIGLGAHKMLQTE
+464 PAIGLGEHKMLQIE
-478 PYFFSRTYEDDT
+478 PYFFSRSYEGDT
-490 VIVGLDLVQNEE
+490 AIVGLDLIQDKE
-502 IDIQL
+502 ITIQL
-507 PAEWSAI
+507 PTQWSNV
-514 EKWYDSYSNQWF
+514 EKWYDSYSNQSIS
-526 TAQNGIV
+526 AQNGTLHI
-533 HLKTD
+533 KTN

>member
-1 MIKYTSI
+1 MKYSSI
-8 LLSFICGLS
+8 LLSIICSLS
-17 LISCQSSLNSSEVDS
+17 LISCQSPLKSSEVDS

-40 ANIYFLLTDRFNTAE
+40 ANIYFLLTDRFNAAE

-68 VLRGFEGGNLKG
+68 VLRGFEGGNIKG

-135 FGTYDELKEFVETAH
+135 FGTHQELKEFVETAH

-164 TGPVTELDPTFT
+164 TGPVTDLDPTFP
-176 ESWVRE
+176 EQWVRE
-182 TPPCDFKD
+182 TPPCDFKN

-205 IKTEST
+205 IKTESG

-225 SEHRLEQ
+225 SENRMEQ
-232 EIAELDTFFNK
+232 EIEELDAFFNK
-243 TGLKRTPRNYII
+243 TGLKKTPRNYVI

-280 DSWAVLKQEAE
+280 DSWVVLKQEAE

-298 QKNNSVPSAPFY
+298 QNNNSVPSAPFY

-323 PEYNF
+323 PEYDF

-343 INFDFKTDAANDYE
+343 INFDFKADAANHYE
-357 FVFHKYD
+357 FVFNKYD
-364 SLLNQTHKNIS
+364 SLLNKTHKNIS
-375 ILSYISSH
+375 VLSYISSH
-383 DDSQPFDIERKEPVK
+383 DDSQPFDIEREEPIK
-398 SANMLLLAPGGIQMY
+398 SANMLLLAPGGVQMY
-413 YGDETARPLVVKGA
+413 YGDEIARPLVMEGA
-427 VGDANLRS
+427 EGDANLRS
-435 FMNWSSI
+435 VMNWSSI
-442 EYPKTKEIL
+442 EEPETKEIL

-464 PAIGLGAHKMLQTE
+464 PAIGLGKHKMLQIE
-478 PYFFSRTYEDDT
+478 PYFFSRSYEGDT
-490 VIVGLDLVQNEE
+490 AIVGLDLIQDKE
-502 IDIQL
+502 ITIQL
-507 PAEWSAI
+507 PSQWSNV
-514 EKWYDSYSNQWF
+514 EKWYDSYSNQSIS
-526 TAQNGIV
+526 AQNGTLHI
-533 HLKTD
+533 KTN

>member
-1 MIKYTSI
+1 MKYSSI
-8 LLSFICGLS
+8 LLSIICSLS
-17 LISCQSSLNSSEVDS
+17 LISCQSPLKSSEVDS

-40 ANIYFLLTDRFNTAE
+40 ANIYFLLTDRFNAAE

-68 VLRGFEGGNLKG
+68 VLRGFEGGNIKG

-135 FGTYDELKEFVETAH
+135 FGTHQELKEFVETAH

-164 TGPVTELDPTFT
+164 TGPVTDLDPTFP
-176 ESWVRE
+176 EQWVRE
-182 TPPCDFKD
+182 TPPCDFKN

-205 IKTEST
+205 IKTESG

-225 SEHRLEQ
+225 SENRMEQ
-232 EIAELDTFFNK
+232 EIEELDAFFNK
-243 TGLKRTPRNYII
+243 TGLKKTPRNYVI

-280 DSWAVLKQEAE
+280 DSWVVLKQEAE

-298 QKNNSVPSAPFY
+298 QNNNSVPSAPFY

-323 PEYNF
+323 PEYDF

-343 INFDFKTDAANDYE
+343 INFDFKADAANHYE
-357 FVFHKYD
+357 FVFNKYD
-364 SLLNQTHKNIS
+364 SLLNKTHKNIS
-375 ILSYISSH
+375 VLSYISSH
-383 DDSQPFDIERKEPVK
+383 DDSQPFDIEREEPIK
-398 SANMLLLAPGGIQMY
+398 SANMLLLAPGGVQMY
-413 YGDETARPLVVKGA
+413 YGDEIARPLVMEGA
-427 VGDANLRS
+427 EGDANLRS
-435 FMNWSSI
+435 VMNWSSI
-442 EYPKTKEIL
+442 EEPETKEIL

-464 PAIGLGAHKMLQTE
+464 PAIGLGEHKMLQIE
-478 PYFFSRTYEDDT
+478 PYFFSRSYEGDT
-490 VIVGLDLVQNEE
+490 AIVGLDLIQDKE
-502 IDIQL
+502 ITIQL
-507 PAEWSAI
+507 PTPWSNV
-514 EKWYDSYSNQWF
+514 EKWYDSYSNQSIS
-526 TAQNGIV
+526 AQNGTLHI
-533 HLKTD
+533 KTD

>member
-1 MIKYTSI
+1 MKYSSI
-8 LLSFICGLS
+8 LLSIICSLS
-17 LISCQSSLNSSEVDS
+17 LISCQSSLKSSEVDS

-40 ANIYFLLTDRFNTAE
+40 ANIYFLLTDRFNAAE

-68 VLRGFEGGNLKG
+68 VLRGFEGGNIKG

-135 FGTYDELKEFVETAH
+135 FGTHQELKEFVETAH

-164 TGPVTELDPTFT
+164 TGPVTDLDPTFP
-176 ESWVRE
+176 EQWVRE
-182 TPPCDFKD
+182 TPPCDFKN

-205 IKTEST
+205 IKTESG

-225 SEHRLEQ
+225 SENRMEQ
-232 EIAELDTFFNK
+232 EIAELDAFFNK
-243 TGLKRTPRNYII
+243 TGLKKTPRNYVI

-280 DSWAVLKQEAE
+280 DSWVVLKQEAE

-298 QKNNSVPSAPFY
+298 QNNNSVPSAPFY

-323 PEYNF
+323 PEYDF

-343 INFDFKTDAANDYE
+343 INFDFKADAANHYE
-357 FVFHKYD
+357 FVFNKYD
-364 SLLNQTHKNIS
+364 SLLNKTHKNIS
-375 ILSYISSH
+375 VLSYISSH
-383 DDSQPFDIERKEPVK
+383 DDSQPFDIEREEPIK
-398 SANMLLLAPGGIQMY
+398 SANMLLLAPGGVQMY
-413 YGDETARPLVVKGA
+413 YGDEIARPLVMEGA
-427 VGDANLRS
+427 EGDANLRS
-435 FMNWSSI
+435 VMNWSSI
-442 EYPKTKEIL
+442 EEPETKEIL

-464 PAIGLGAHKMLQTE
+464 PAIGLGEHKMLQIE
-478 PYFFSRTYEDDT
+478 PYFFSRSYEGDT
-490 VIVGLDLVQNEE
+490 AIVGLDLIQDKE
-502 IDIQL
+502 ITIQL
-507 PAEWSAI
+507 PTPWSNV
-514 EKWYDSYSNQWF
+514 EKWYDSYSNQSIS
-526 TAQNGIV
+526 AQNGTLQI
-533 HLKTD
+533 KTD

>member
-1 MIKYTSI
+1 MKYSSI
-8 LLSFICGLS
+8 LLSIICSLS
-17 LISCQSSLNSSEVDS
+17 LISCLSSLKSSEVDS

-40 ANIYFLLTDRFNTAE
+40 ANIYFLLTDRFNAAE
-55 SDTTRVGADKETA
+55 SDTTRVAADKETA
-68 VLRGFEGGNLKG
+68 VLRGFEGGNIKG

-135 FGTYDELKEFVETAH
+135 FGTHQELKEFVETAH
-150 EAGIKVVMDAVLNH
+150 EAGIKVVMDVVLNH
-164 TGPVTELDPTFT
+164 TGPVTDLDPTFP
-176 ESWVRE
+176 EQWVRE
-182 TPPCDFKD
+182 TPPCDFKN

-205 IKTEST
+205 IKTESG

-225 SEHRLEQ
+225 SENRMEQ
-232 EIAELDTFFNK
+232 EIAELDAFFNK
-243 TGLKRTPRNYII
+243 TGLKKTPRNYVI

-280 DSWAVLKQEAE
+280 DSWVVLKQEAE

-298 QKNNSVPSAPFY
+298 QNNNSVPSAPFY
-310 MVGEVYFYGISGG
+310 MVGEVYFYGISSG
-323 PEYNF
+323 PEYDF

-343 INFDFKTDAANDYE
+343 INFDFKADAANHYE
-357 FVFHKYD
+357 FVFNKYD
-364 SLLNQTHKNIS
+364 SLLNKTHKNIS
-375 ILSYISSH
+375 VLSYISSH
-383 DDSQPFDIERKEPVK
+383 DDSQPFDIEREEPIK
-398 SANMLLLAPGGIQMY
+398 SANMLLLAPGGVQMY
-413 YGDETARPLVVKGA
+413 YGDEIARPLVMEGA
-427 VGDANLRS
+427 EGDANLRS
-435 FMNWSSI
+435 VMNWSSI
-442 EYPKTKEIL
+442 EEPETKEIL

-464 PAIGLGAHKMLQTE
+464 PAIGLGEHKMLQIE
-478 PYFFSRTYEDDT
+478 PYFFSRSYEGDT
-490 VIVGLDLVQNEE
+490 AIVGLDLIQDKE
-502 IDIQL
+502 ITIQL
-507 PAEWSAI
+507 PTPWSNV
-514 EKWYDSYSNQWF
+514 EKWYDSYSNQSIS
-526 TAQNGIV
+526 AQNGTLHI
-533 HLKTD
+533 KTD

>member
-1 MIKYTSI
+1 MKFSSI
-8 LLSFICGLS
+8 LLSTICSLS
-17 LISCQSSLNSSEVDS
+17 LISCQSSVKSSAVDS

-40 ANIYFLLTDRFNTAE
+40 ANIYFLLTDRFNIAE
-55 SDTTRVGADKETA
+55 SDTTRVRADKATA
-68 VLRGFEGGNLKG
+68 VLRGFEGGNIKG
-80 VTNKIKE
+80 VTNKIEE

-135 FGTYDELKEFVETAH
+135 FGTHEELKEFVETAH

-164 TGPVTELDPTFT
+164 TGPVTDLDPTFP
-176 ESWVRE
+176 EQWVRE
-182 TPPCDFKD
+182 TPPCDFKN

-205 IKTEST
+205 IKTESG

-225 SEHRLEQ
+225 SENRMEQ
-232 EIAELDTFFNK
+232 EIEELDAFFNK
-243 TGLKRTPRNYII
+243 TGLKKTPRNYVI

-280 DSWAVLKQEAE
+280 DSWVVLKQEAE

-298 QKNNSVPSAPFY
+298 QNNNSVPSAPFY

-323 PEYNF
+323 PEYDF

-343 INFDFKTDAANDYE
+343 INFDFKADAANHYE
-357 FVFHKYD
+357 FVFNKYD
-364 SLLNQTHKNIS
+364 SLLNKTHKNIS
-375 ILSYISSH
+375 VLSYISSH
-383 DDSQPFDIERKEPVK
+383 DDSQPFDIEREEPIK
-398 SANMLLLAPGGIQMY
+398 SANMLLLAPGGVQMY
-413 YGDETARPLVVKGA
+413 YGDEISRPLVIEGA
-427 VGDANLRS
+427 EGDANLRS

-442 EYPKTKEIL
+442 EEPETKEIL

-464 PAIGLGAHKMLQTE
+464 PAIGLGEHKMLQIE
-478 PYFFSRTYEDDT
+478 PYFFSRTYEGDT
-490 VIVGLDLVQNEE
+490 AIVGLDLIQDKE
-502 IDIQL
+502 ITIQL
-507 PAEWSAI
+507 PTPWSNV
-514 EKWYDSYSNQWF
+514 EKWYDSYSNQSIS
-526 TAQNGIV
+526 AQNGTLHI
-533 HLKTD
+533 KTN

>member
-1 MIKYTSI
+1 MKYSSI
-8 LLSFICGLS
+8 LLSIICSLS
-17 LISCQSSLNSSEVDS
+17 LISCQSPLKSSEVDS

-40 ANIYFLLTDRFNTAE
+40 ANIYFLLTDRFNAAE

-68 VLRGFEGGNLKG
+68 VLRGFEGGNIKG

-135 FGTYDELKEFVETAH
+135 FGTHQELKEFVETAH

-164 TGPVTELDPTFT
+164 TGPVTDLDPTFP
-176 ESWVRE
+176 EQWVRE
-182 TPPCDFKD
+182 TPPCDFKN

-205 IKTEST
+205 IKTESG

-225 SEHRLEQ
+225 SENRMEQ
-232 EIAELDTFFNK
+232 EIAELDAFFNK
-243 TGLKRTPRNYII
+243 TGLKKTPRNYVI

-280 DSWAVLKQEAE
+280 DSWVVLKQEAE

-298 QKNNSVPSAPFY
+298 QNNNSVPSAPFY

-323 PEYNF
+323 PEYDF

-343 INFDFKTDAANDYE
+343 INFDFKADAANHYE
-357 FVFHKYD
+357 FVFNKYD
-364 SLLNQTHKNIS
+364 SLLNKTHKNIS
-375 ILSYISSH
+375 VLSYISSH
-383 DDSQPFDIERKEPVK
+383 DDSQPFDIEREEPIK
-398 SANMLLLAPGGIQMY
+398 SANMLLLAPGGVQMY
-413 YGDETARPLVVKGA
+413 YGDEIARPLVMEGA
-427 VGDANLRS
+427 EGDANLRS
-435 FMNWSSI
+435 VMNWSSI
-442 EYPKTKEIL
+442 EEPETKEIL

-464 PAIGLGAHKMLQTE
+464 PAIGLGEHKMLQIE
-478 PYFFSRTYEDDT
+478 PYFFSRSYEGDT
-490 VIVGLDLVQNEE
+490 AIVGLDLIQDKE
-502 IDIQL
+502 ITIQL
-507 PAEWSAI
+507 PSQWSNV
-514 EKWYDSYSNQWF
+514 EKWYDSYSNQSIS
-526 TAQNGIV
+526 AENGTLHI
-533 HLKTD
+533 KTN

>member
-1 MIKYTSI
+1 MKYSSI
-8 LLSFICGLS
+8 LLSIICSLS
-17 LISCQSSLNSSEVDS
+17 LISCQSSLKSSEVDS

-40 ANIYFLLTDRFNTAE
+40 ANIYFLLTDRFNAAE

-68 VLRGFEGGNLKG
+68 VLRGFEGGNIKG

-135 FGTYDELKEFVETAH
+135 FGTHQELKEFVETAH

-164 TGPVTELDPTFT
+164 TGPVTDLDPTFP
-176 ESWVRE
+176 EQWVRE
-182 TPPCDFKD
+182 TPPCDFKN

-205 IKTEST
+205 IKTESG

-225 SEHRLEQ
+225 SENRMEQ
-232 EIAELDTFFNK
+232 EIAELDAFFNK
-243 TGLKRTPRNYII
+243 TGLKKTPRNYVI

-280 DSWAVLKQEAE
+280 DSWVVLKQEAE

-298 QKNNSVPSAPFY
+298 QNNNSVPSAPFY

-323 PEYNF
+323 PEYDF

-343 INFDFKTDAANDYE
+343 INFDFKADAANHYE
-357 FVFHKYD
+357 FVFNKYD
-364 SLLNQTHKNIS
+364 SLLNKTHKNIS
-375 ILSYISSH
+375 VLSYISSH
-383 DDSQPFDIERKEPVK
+383 DDSQPFDIEREEPIK
-398 SANMLLLAPGGIQMY
+398 SANMLLLAPGGVQMY
-413 YGDETARPLVVKGA
+413 YGDEIARPLVMEGA
-427 VGDANLRS
+427 EGDANLRS
-435 FMNWSSI
+435 VMNWSSI
-442 EYPKTKEIL
+442 EEPETKEIL

-464 PAIGLGAHKMLQTE
+464 PAIGLGEHKMLQIE
-478 PYFFSRTYEDDT
+478 PYFFSRSYEGDT
-490 VIVGLDLVQNEE
+490 AIVGLDLIQDKE
-502 IDIQL
+502 ITIQL
-507 PAEWSAI
+507 PTQWSNV
-514 EKWYDSYSNQWF
+514 EKWYDSYSNQSIS
-526 TAQNGIV
+526 AQNGTLHI
-533 HLKTD
+533 KTN

>member
-1 MIKYTSI
+1 MKFSSI
-8 LLSFICGLS
+8 LLSTICSLS
-17 LISCQSSLNSSEVDS
+17 LISCQSSVKSSEVDS

-40 ANIYFLLTDRFNTAE
+40 ANIYFLLTDRFNIAE

-68 VLRGFEGGNLKG
+68 VLRGFEGGNIKG
-80 VTNKIKE
+80 VTNKIEE

-135 FGTYDELKEFVETAH
+135 FGTHEELKEFVETAH

-164 TGPVTELDPTFT
+164 TGPVTDLDPTFP
-176 ESWVRE
+176 EQWVRE
-182 TPPCDFKD
+182 TPPCDFKN

-205 IKTEST
+205 IKTESG

-225 SEHRLEQ
+225 SENRMEQ
-232 EIAELDTFFNK
+232 EIEELDAFFNK
-243 TGLKRTPRNYII
+243 TGLKKTPRNYVI

-280 DSWAVLKQEAE
+280 DSWVVLKQEAE

-298 QKNNSVPSAPFY
+298 QNNNSVPSAPFY

-323 PEYNF
+323 PEYDF

-343 INFDFKTDAANDYE
+343 INFDFKADAANHYE
-357 FVFHKYD
+357 FVFNKYD
-364 SLLNQTHKNIS
+364 SLLNKTHKNIS
-375 ILSYISSH
+375 VLSYISSH
-383 DDSQPFDIERKEPVK
+383 DDSQPFDIEREEPIK
-398 SANMLLLAPGGIQMY
+398 SANMLLLAPGGVQMY
-413 YGDETARPLVVKGA
+413 YGDEISRPLVIEGA
-427 VGDANLRS
+427 EGDANLRS
-435 FMNWSSI
+435 VMNWSSI
-442 EYPKTKEIL
+442 EEPETKEIL

-464 PAIGLGAHKMLQTE
+464 PAIGLGKHKMLQIE
-478 PYFFSRTYEDDT
+478 PYFFSRSYEGDT
-490 VIVGLDLVQNEE
+490 AIVGLDLIQDKE
-502 IDIQL
+502 ITIQL
-507 PAEWSAI
+507 PTPWSNV
-514 EKWYDSYSNQWF
+514 EKWYDSYSNQSIS
-526 TAQNGIV
+526 AQNGTLHI
-533 HLKTD
+533 KTN

>member
-1 MIKYTSI
+1 MKYSSI
-8 LLSFICGLS
+8 LLSIICSLS
-17 LISCQSSLNSSEVDS
+17 LISCQSPLKSSEVDS

-40 ANIYFLLTDRFNTAE
+40 ANIYFLLTDRFNAAE

-68 VLRGFEGGNLKG
+68 VLRGFEGGNIKG

-135 FGTYDELKEFVETAH
+135 FGTHQELKEFVETAH
-150 EAGIKVVMDAVLNH
+150 EAGIKVVMDVVLNH
-164 TGPVTELDPTFT
+164 TGPVTDLDPTFP
-176 ESWVRE
+176 EQWVRE
-182 TPPCDFKD
+182 TPPCDFKN

-205 IKTEST
+205 IKTESG

-225 SEHRLEQ
+225 SENRMEQ
-232 EIAELDTFFNK
+232 EIAELDAFFNK
-243 TGLKRTPRNYII
+243 TGLKKTPRNYVI

-280 DSWAVLKQEAE
+280 DSWVVLKQEAE

-298 QKNNSVPSAPFY
+298 QNNNSVPSAPFY

-323 PEYNF
+323 PEYDF

-343 INFDFKTDAANDYE
+343 INFDFKADAANHYE
-357 FVFHKYD
+357 FVFNKYD
-364 SLLNQTHKNIS
+364 SLLNKTHKNIS

-383 DDSQPFDIERKEPVK
+383 DDSQPFDIEREEPIK
-398 SANMLLLAPGGIQMY
+398 SANMLLLAPGGVQMY
-413 YGDETARPLVVKGA
+413 YGDEIARPLVMEGA
-427 VGDANLRS
+427 EGDANLRS
-435 FMNWSSI
+435 VMNWSSI
-442 EYPKTKEIL
+442 EEPETKEIL

-464 PAIGLGAHKMLQTE
+464 PAIGLGEHKMLQIE
-478 PYFFSRTYEDDT
+478 PYFFSRSYEGDT
-490 VIVGLDLVQNEE
+490 AIVGLDLIQDKE
-502 IDIQL
+502 ITIQL
-507 PAEWSAI
+507 PTPWSNV
-514 EKWYDSYSNQWF
+514 EKWYDSYSNQSIS
-526 TAQNGIV
+526 AQNGTLHI
-533 HLKTD
+533 KTD

>member
-1 MIKYTSI
+1 MKYSSI
-8 LLSFICGLS
+8 LLSIICSLS
-17 LISCQSSLNSSEVDS
+17 LISCQSPLKSSEVDS

-40 ANIYFLLTDRFNTAE
+40 ANIYFLLTDRFNAAE

-68 VLRGFEGGNLKG
+68 VLRGFEGGNIKG

-135 FGTYDELKEFVETAH
+135 FGTHEELKEFVETAH

-164 TGPVTELDPTFT
+164 TGPVTDLDPTFP
-176 ESWVRE
+176 EQWVRE
-182 TPPCDFKD
+182 TPPCDFKN

-205 IKTEST
+205 IKTESG

-225 SEHRLEQ
+225 SENRMEQ
-232 EIAELDTFFNK
+232 EIAELDAFFNK
-243 TGLKRTPRNYII
+243 TGLKKTPRNYVI

-280 DSWAVLKQEAE
+280 DSWVVLKQEAE

-298 QKNNSVPSAPFY
+298 QNNNSVPSAPFY

-323 PEYNF
+323 PEYDF

-343 INFDFKTDAANDYE
+343 INFDFKADAANHYE
-357 FVFHKYD
+357 FVFNKYD
-364 SLLNQTHKNIS
+364 SLLNKTHKNIS
-375 ILSYISSH
+375 VLSYISSH
-383 DDSQPFDIERKEPVK
+383 DDSQPFDIEREEPIK
-398 SANMLLLAPGGIQMY
+398 SANMLLLAPGGVQMY
-413 YGDETARPLVVKGA
+413 YGDEIARPLVMEGA
-427 VGDANLRS
+427 EGDANLRS
-435 FMNWSSI
+435 VMNWSSI
-442 EYPKTKEIL
+442 EEPETKEIL

-464 PAIGLGAHKMLQTE
+464 PAIGLGEHKMLQIE
-478 PYFFSRTYEDDT
+478 PYFFSRTYEGDT
-490 VIVGLDLVQNEE
+490 AIVGLDLIQDKE
-502 IDIQL
+502 ITIQL
-507 PAEWSAI
+507 PTQWSNV
-514 EKWYDSYSNQWF
+514 EKWYDSYSNQSIS
-526 TAQNGIV
+526 AQNGTLHI
-533 HLKTD
+533 KTN

>member
-1 MIKYTSI
+1 MKYSSI
-8 LLSFICGLS
+8 LLSIICSLS
-17 LISCQSSLNSSEVDS
+17 LISCQSPLKSSEVDS

-40 ANIYFLLTDRFNTAE
+40 ANIYFLLTDRFNAAE

-68 VLRGFEGGNLKG
+68 VLRGFEGGNIKG

-135 FGTYDELKEFVETAH
+135 FGTHQELKEFVETAH

-164 TGPVTELDPTFT
+164 TGPVTDLDPTFP
-176 ESWVRE
+176 EQWVRE
-182 TPPCDFKD
+182 TPPCDFKN

-205 IKTEST
+205 IKTESG

-225 SEHRLEQ
+225 SENRMEQ
-232 EIAELDTFFNK
+232 EIAELDAFFNK
-243 TGLKRTPRNYII
+243 TGLKKTPRNYVI

-280 DSWAVLKQEAE
+280 DSWVVLKQEAE

-298 QKNNSVPSAPFY
+298 QNNNSVPSAPFY

-323 PEYNF
+323 PEYDF

-343 INFDFKTDAANDYE
+343 INFDFKADAANHYE
-357 FVFHKYD
+357 FVFNKYD

-375 ILSYISSH
+375 VLSYISSH
-383 DDSQPFDIERKEPVK
+383 DDSQPFDIEREEPIK
-398 SANMLLLAPGGIQMY
+398 SANMLLLAPGGVQMY
-413 YGDETARPLVVKGA
+413 YGDEIARPLVMEGA
-427 VGDANLRS
+427 EGDANLRS
-435 FMNWSSI
+435 VMNWSSI
-442 EYPKTKEIL
+442 EEPETKEIL

-464 PAIGLGAHKMLQTE
+464 PAIGLGKHKMLQIE
-478 PYFFSRTYEDDT
+478 PYFFSRSYEGDT
-490 VIVGLDLVQNEE
+490 AIVGLDLIQDKE
-502 IDIQL
+502 ITIQL
-507 PAEWSAI
+507 PSQWLNV
-514 EKWYDSYSNQWF
+514 EKWYDSYSNQSIS
-526 TAQNGIV
+526 AQNGTLHI
-533 HLKTD
+533 KTN

>member
-1 MIKYTSI
+1 MKYSSI
-8 LLSFICGLS
+8 LLSIICSLS
-17 LISCQSSLNSSEVDS
+17 LISCQSSLKSSEVDS

-40 ANIYFLLTDRFNTAE
+40 ANIYFLLTDRFNAAE

-68 VLRGFEGGNLKG
+68 VLRGFEGGNIKG

-135 FGTYDELKEFVETAH
+135 FGTHQELKEFVETAH

-164 TGPVTELDPTFT
+164 TGPVTDLDPTFP
-176 ESWVRE
+176 EQWVRE
-182 TPPCDFKD
+182 TPPCDFKN

-205 IKTEST
+205 IKTESG

-225 SEHRLEQ
+225 SENRMEQ
-232 EIAELDTFFNK
+232 EITELDAFFNK
-243 TGLKRTPRNYII
+243 TGLKKTPRNYVI

-280 DSWAVLKQEAE
+280 DSWVVLKQEAE

-298 QKNNSVPSAPFY
+298 QNNNSVPSTPFY

-323 PEYNF
+323 PEYDF

-343 INFDFKTDAANDYE
+343 INFDFKADAANHYE
-357 FVFHKYD
+357 FVFNKYD
-364 SLLNQTHKNIS
+364 SLLNKTHKNIS
-375 ILSYISSH
+375 VLSYISSH
-383 DDSQPFDIERKEPVK
+383 DDSQPFDIEREEPIK
-398 SANMLLLAPGGIQMY
+398 SANMLLLAPGGVQMY
-413 YGDETARPLVVKGA
+413 YGDEIARPLVMEGA
-427 VGDANLRS
+427 EGDANLRS
-435 FMNWSSI
+435 VMNWSSI
-442 EYPKTKEIL
+442 KEPETKEIL

-464 PAIGLGAHKMLQTE
+464 PAIGLGEHKMLQIE
-478 PYFFSRTYEDDT
+478 PYFFSRSYEGDT
-490 VIVGLDLVQNEE
+490 AIVGLDLIQDKE
-502 IDIQL
+502 ITIQL
-507 PAEWSAI
+507 PTQWSNV
-514 EKWYDSYSNQWF
+514 EKWYDSYSNESIS
-526 TAQNGIV
+526 AQNGTLHI
-533 HLKTD
+533 KTN